1 MNIPQIRM
9 PGELDLR
16 SLGIGLGI
24 VVFLY
29 LSLLLYAFFFA
40 GSTLEQLESKLASHK
55 IMLISAE
62 ETQSAALLGE
72 TEGDNE
78 APQEDPAPEGALI
91 KSPVSGLVEE
101 TDYGKLPIVRSHD
114 RMTSFQA
121 YKRPFPAIPQ
131 GKTPVAILVTDIG
144 LSPKNAK
151 IALELLPPEVSF
163 LLSPYAQSPETW
175 RELAR
180 RKGHE
185 SWLNI
190 PVENKNIRYT
200 DPGPAALLIR
210 EDMETAKGKL
220 YWSMARTTG
229 YAGLASFNDELFLMA
244 QKPFRGVFKEGLERG
259 LAYLEL
265 NPAAKDYLQ
274 GVALNAG
281 MPYLQA
287 EQWIYRAQ
295 GENSFDRFEQVA
307 RQKGYA
313 LGIVP
318 PWPQTMKMLELWTK
332 TLEGRGMT
340 LVPVSA
346 IAELQKGDTI
356 TPVSVRSPEQIQPH
370 ALDSADHVEPERAP
384 HTPAGTI
391 R

>member
-1 MNIPQIRM
+1 M

>member
-40 GSTLEQLESKLASHK
+40 SSTLEQLESRLASHK

-62 ETQSAALLGE
+62 ETQSAALLGN
-72 TEGDNE
+72 TESAHE
-78 APQEDPAPEGALI
+78 AQQEDPAPEGALI
-91 KSPVSGLVEE
+91 KSPLSGLVEQ
-101 TDYGKLPIVRSHD
+101 TDYGKLPIIRSHD
-114 RMTSFQA
+114 RLTSFQA
-121 YKRPFPAIPQ
+121 YKRPLTAFPQ
-131 GKTPVAILVTDIG
+131 DKTPVAILVTDIG

-229 YAGLASFNDELFLMA
+229 YAGLASFNDESFLMA
-244 QKPFRGVFKEGLERG
+244 QKPLRGVFKEGLERG

-318 PWPQTMKMLELWTK
+318 PWPQTIKMLELWTK

-356 TPVSVRSPEQIQPH
+356 TPVSVRSTEQIQPH
-370 ALDSADHVEPERAP
+370 ALESADHAEPEHSP
-384 HTPAGTI
+384 NTPAGTI